1 MNYRLLIFCSL
12 GACCV
17 ALTSAEGVVIPAG
30 TTIVVRTAEPMTSH
44 ASIRKP
50 IRTTVARDV
59 IANGKVALRA
69 GTLASAVVET
79 SMAHSGRPQEL
90 KLNLTSV
97 SVNGHNVPVHTTGGY
112 KPHTHAPRT
121 THGAPVYIND
131 HTYNEGTVLMYKLAQ
146 PLEVHLK

>member
-1 MNYRLLIFCSL
+1 MNYRLLIICSL
-12 GACCV
+12 AACCT
-17 ALTSAEGVVIPAG
+17 ALTLAEGVTIPAG
-30 TTIVVRTAEPMTSH
+30 TTIVVRTAEPMTSRET
-44 ASIRKP
+44 IRKP

-69 GTLASAVVET
+69 GTPASVIVET
-79 SMAHSGRPQEL
+79 SLAHSGRPQEL

-97 SVNGHNVPVHTTGGY
+97 SVNGRNVLVHTTGGY
-112 KPHTHAPRT
+112 QPRSHAPRT
-121 THGAPVYIND
+121 THGAPVYINA